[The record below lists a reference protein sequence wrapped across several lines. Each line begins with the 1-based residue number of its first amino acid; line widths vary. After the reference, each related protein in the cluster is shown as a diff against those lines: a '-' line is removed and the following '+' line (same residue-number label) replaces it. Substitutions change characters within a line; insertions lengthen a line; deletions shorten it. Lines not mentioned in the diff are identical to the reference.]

1 MPPLKSKRAA
11 VFHPKL
17 DIFGGGTL
25 DCRETGAKP
34 AASGEVDMAA
44 NRSILLAA
52 LVLSLSAAANPT
64 AAQKKYDPGVTDG
77 EIKIGNIMPYSGPL
91 SAYALIGRTE
101 AAFFNK
107 INAEGGVNGR
117 KINFISYDDGFSP
130 PKTVEQA
137 RKLVE
142 SDEVLLIFNSLGTPT
157 NNAIRQYMNQKKV
170 PQLFVATGATQF
182 GDLKNFPWT
191 MGWQPTYQTEGRI
204 YAKYILQNLPQ
215 GRIGI
220 LYQNDDSGRDYLK
233 GLKDGL
239 GEEATKRMI
248 VAELPYEPT
257 DPTVDRQIVT
267 LKTMGADIFFNE
279 ASPKFAAQAIK
290 RAAEIGWKPVLF
302 LASISNSVGSVLKPA
317 GLEASTGILSTNYLK
332 DATDPTW
339 KNDPALKEW
348 IAFMDKYFP
357 EGDKSSTFSVY
368 GYLLAQTMV
377 QVLKQCGDELTREN
391 VMKQAAS
398 LKDLELGMLLPGI
411 KINTSP
417 TDYFPVEQ
425 MQMSRFN
432 GDHGELFGSVIG
444 GEIGTQ

>member
-1 MPPLKSKRAA
+1 
-11 VFHPKL
+11 
-17 DIFGGGTL
+17 
-25 DCRETGAKP
+25 
-34 AASGEVDMAA
+34 MAA
-44 NRSILLAA
+44 NRGVLLLS
-52 LVLSLSAAANPT
+52 LVLGLAVGADPA
-64 AAQKKYDPGVTDG
+64 AAQKKYDPGVTDS

-398 LKDLELGMLLPGI
+398 LKDIELGMLLPGI

-432 GDHGELFGSVIG
+432 GDHGELFGSVIA

>member
-1 MPPLKSKRAA
+1 
-11 VFHPKL
+11 
-17 DIFGGGTL
+17 
-25 DCRETGAKP
+25 
-34 AASGEVDMAA
+34 MAA
-44 NRSILLAA
+44 NRGILLAL
-52 LVLSLSAAANPT
+52 LVLGLSAAADPA
-64 AAQKKYDPGVTDG
+64 AAQKKYDVGATDS

-91 SAYALIGRTE
+91 SAYALIGRTQ

-142 SDEVLLIFNSLGTPT
+142 SDEVLLIFQSLGTPT
-157 NNAIRQYMNQKKV
+157 NNAIRPYMNQKKV

-182 GDLKNFPWT
+182 GDRKNFPWT

-215 GRIGI
+215 GKIGV

-233 GLKDGL
+233 GLHDGL

-248 VAELPYEPT
+248 VAELPYEST

-290 RAAEIGWKPVLF
+290 RAAEIGWKPVQF

-317 GLEASTGILSTNYLK
+317 GLEASKGILSTNYLK

-339 KNDPALKEW
+339 KDDPALKEW
-348 IAFMDKYFP
+348 AAFMDKYFP
-357 EGDKSSTFSVY
+357 EGDKTSTFSVY
-368 GYLLAQTMV
+368 GYLTAQTMV
-377 QVLKQCGDELTREN
+377 QVLRQCGDELTREN
-391 VMKQAAS
+391 VMKQAAN
-398 LKDLELGMLLPGI
+398 LKDFELGMLLPGI

-425 MQMSRFN
+425 MQMLRFN

>member
-1 MPPLKSKRAA
+1 
-11 VFHPKL
+11 
-17 DIFGGGTL
+17 
-25 DCRETGAKP
+25 
-34 AASGEVDMAA
+34 MAA
-44 NRSILLAA
+44 HRGIVLAS
-52 LVLSLSAAANPT
+52 LVLGLVAADPA
-64 AAQKKYDPGVTDG
+64 AAQKKYDPGASDS
-77 EIKIGNIMPYSGPL
+77 EIRIGNIMPYSGPL
-91 SAYALIGRTE
+91 SAYALIGRTQ

-107 INAEGGVNGR
+107 VNAEGGVNGR
-117 KINFISYDDGFSP
+117 KITFISYDDGFSP

-142 SDEVLLIFNSLGTPT
+142 SDEVLLIFQSLGTPT
-157 NNAIRQYMNQKKV
+157 NNAIRPYMNQKKV

-182 GDLKNFPWT
+182 GDSKNFHWT

-215 GRIGI
+215 GKIGV

-233 GLKDGL
+233 GLHDGL

-290 RAAEIGWKPVLF
+290 RAAEIGWKPVQF

-317 GLEASTGILSTNYLK
+317 GLEASTGILSTTYLK

-339 KNDPALKEW
+339 KDDPALKEW
-348 IAFMDKYFP
+348 AAFMDKYFP
-357 EGDKSSTFSVY
+357 EGDKTSTFSVY
-368 GYLLAQTMV
+368 GYLTAQTMV

-391 VMKQAAS
+391 VMKQAAN

-411 KINTSP
+411 KLNTGP

-432 GDHGELFGSVIG
+432 GEHGELFGPVIG